1 MGCCSSCFGADKE
14 ADYAGIPDE
23 RTRLLGS
30 TVRNIQT
37 PPVNGESLSSPV
49 PTGAPPKDEQ
59 SALTRILTK
68 TARNV
73 IDVATIEGQGVEQHE
88 YYERARHYSQKVSVI
103 LANKNKSLKPLL
115 PNGVLAPQI
124 ILAAQP
130 ISLADIELI
139 SNAAV
144 KAAKAM
150 KDVKVQHKEDLV
162 VAFGV
167 P

>member
-1 MGCCSSCFGADKE
+1 MGCCNSCFGADKE

-23 RTRLLGS
+23 RSRLLGS
-30 TVRNIQT
+30 TTRTVQT
-37 PPVNGESLSSPV
+37 QPVSGESLSSPV

-73 IDVATIEGQGVEQHE
+73 IDVATIEGQGMEQHE
-88 YYERARHYSQKVSVI
+88 YHERARHYGQKVNVVM
-103 LANKNKSLKPLL
+103 ANKNKSLKPFL
-115 PNGVLAPQI
+115 PNGVSAPQI
-124 ILAAQP
+124 VLAAQP
-130 ISLADIELI
+130 ISVGDIELI
-139 SNAAV
+139 SNAAF